1 MLSFITVI
9 RKSEQKTTAWSGGTT
24 TELAL
29 HPPGSAYIKR
39 NFSWRLSSAT
49 VEAAES
55 TFTPLPGIRRTLLL
69 LSGEMELEHAGQHTV
84 RLLPFE
90 QDSFQGDWQ
99 TTSRGVASDFNLMLG
114 GTADGNLTVLSVT
127 SNAAI
132 SAIVAA
138 HRQYPLTTT
147 GFYCVDGSVGISAN
161 HTDTWLLTAGDLLL
175 VRLPAGAPETVLQFK
190 TKQPLLHLIRA
201 ELWHT

>member
-1 MLSFITVI
+1 MSSFITVI
-9 RKSEQKTTAWSGGTT
+9 RKNEQKTTAWSGGAT

-29 HPPGSAYIKR
+29 YPPGSEYAKR

-69 LSGEMELEHAGQHTV
+69 LSGEMELEHAGQHKV

-90 QDSFQGDWQ
+90 QDSFLGDWQ
-99 TTSRGVASDFNLMLG
+99 TTSRGVASDFNLMLSG
-114 GTADGNLTVLSVT
+114 AADGSLSVLSVT
-127 SNAAI
+127 PHAAGT
-132 SAIVAA
+132 ATVTA

-147 GFYCVDGSVGISAN
+147 AFYCVDGSAGISAN
-161 HTDTWLLTAGDLLL
+161 HADTWLLASGDLLL
-175 VRLPAGAPETVLQFK
+175 VRLPAGATETFLQFK

-201 ELWHT
+201 DLLHT